1 MFLINGKEQ
10 QWLAANDR
18 ATQFGDGCFTTARIL
33 DGQIQFLDAHLQRLR
48 LACKRLRIPYLDWDM
63 LAQEM
68 AHLAKEKEEGVVK
81 VILSRGTG
89 GRGYSAAGC
98 DTPTRIV
105 SLSASPAH
113 YARWRQE
120 GVTLALSDIRLG
132 RNPMLAGIK
141 HLNRLEQVLIRT
153 GLEQTSADEALVL
166 DSEGWL
172 VECCAANIFWRQ
184 GSKVFTPRVDQA
196 GVDGI
201 MRQYCLR
208 QLKTSAFEVVE
219 VNARHDVLMLADE
232 VIICNALMPVVPV
245 RQWAEKHWS
254 ARDLY
259 HFLAPLCE
267 RINPS

>member
-1 MFLINGKEQ
+1 MFLINGTEQ
-10 QWLAANDR
+10 QWLAVNDR
-18 ATQFGDGCFTTARIL
+18 ATQFGDGCFTTARII
-33 DGQIQFLDAHLQRLR
+33 DGQIQFASAHLERLR
-48 LACKRLRIPYLDWDM
+48 LACERLLIPFSDWQP

-68 AHLAKEKEEGVVK
+68 AALAQGREDGVVK
-81 VILSRGTG
+81 AIISRGAG
-89 GRGYSAAGC
+89 GRGYSAANC
-98 DTPTRIV
+98 AVPTRIV
-105 SLSASPAH
+105 SVAAKPAH
-113 YARWRQE
+113 YARWQQE

-132 RNPMLAGIK
+132 RNPALAGIK

-166 DSEGWL
+166 DSDGW
-172 VECCAANIFWRQ
+172 VTECCAANIFWRR
-184 GSKVFTPRVDQA
+184 GKDVFTPRLDQA

-208 QLKTSAFEVVE
+208 QLASSGFTVVE
-219 VNARHDVLMLADE
+219 VNAPPEALKQADE

-245 RQWAEKHWS
+245 RQWAERHWV

-267 RINPS
+267 HIN